1 VTDWD
6 PLLREIAIQGK
17 LLDSALATRPDE
29 SDALPTRAEL
39 MSAMDTLHLLEAV
52 LRDVSKQ
59 DPSLAMTVE
68 PVAIYRAAEAILD
81 DLQVVM
87 ERGPR
92 GSLLDWCDGARR
104 VIEAGIAALP
114 EGADRVQLLTDELAV
129 RGRVLDAVGDLRSQ
143 RAAKYLDQARK
154 ASEAASDAA
163 GVTGSVS
170 LSEYFASYARS
181 ERIAAEWFRG
191 ATIIGIIATAVA
203 VYLVPHPD
211 GDDWAGIVY
220 RLAVLGAL
228 GALFAYLAKQAGQ
241 HRRVANWAK
250 SIDVQLKSFRAFVEG
265 APEDEHGAIY
275 RAFANRVLGN
285 PPEKAKDSSDDTLP
299 AAQVIDLLTTI
310 AKKTP

>member
-1 VTDWD
+1 MTDWD

-17 LLDSALATRPDE
+17 LLDDALATRSDE
-29 SDALPTRAEL
+29 SDALPMRAEL
-39 MSAMDTLHLLEAV
+39 MSAMDTLHLLGAV
-52 LRDVSKQ
+52 LRAVSKQ
-59 DPSLAMTVE
+59 EPRLAVAVA

-81 DLQVVM
+81 DLQVAM

-114 EGADRVQLLTDELAV
+114 EGAGRVQLLNEELTL
-129 RGRVLDAVGDLRSQ
+129 RSRVLDAAAELRSQ

-163 GVTGSVS
+163 GVTGNVS
-170 LSEYFASYARS
+170 LSEYFASYAKS
-181 ERIAAEWFRG
+181 ERMAAEWFRG

-203 VYLVPHPD
+203 VSLLPHPNA
-211 GDDWAGIVY
+211 GDWAGIVY
-220 RLAVLGAL
+220 RLAILGAL

-250 SIDVQLKSFRAFVEG
+250 SIEVQLKSFRAFVEG

-299 AAQVIDLLTTI
+299 ASQVIDLLTTI
-310 AKKTP
+310 AKKAP